1 MTTRS
6 KITVFA
12 ECPFSFEL
20 DEFEKTGLDVIF
32 FGQNHYDT
40 MAILQQR
47 RGKEITQEEVGSLM
61 DNQKLLSN
69 KALMI
74 KNFEEVVENLKEC
87 DSYIQEVLDGKRQ
100 GDSKLG
106 RMMDDCLGQFST
118 DSMAMLESMIVSN
131 FEDAVMISNLS
142 KLQHYQLRIQ
152 EKLNQ
157 IFAESIQTQ
166 PHFQKLRKQ
175 GQETK

>member
-1 MTTRS
+1 
-6 KITVFA
+6 VFA

-100 GDSKLG
+100 GVLHG
-106 RMMDDCLGQFST
+106 QHGNAGVDDCVKLRGRSHDLKLVQT
-118 DSMAMLESMIVSN
+118 AALPTPHPRKTQ
-131 FEDAVMISNLS
+131 SNLRRKYS
-142 KLQHYQLRIQ
+142 NPTTLPKT
-152 EKLNQ
+152 
-157 IFAESIQTQ
+157 SQT
-166 PHFQKLRKQ
+166 RS
-175 GQETK
+175 GN